1 MKYCAFVWLLGLSA
15 LFGIARAD
23 ALSEASA
30 LFERY
35 VALEHAFD
43 PAVADLYADDALI
56 VNTRLYPN
64 GESVD
69 LKVPATEYK
78 MLIRQAMPVAKA
90 TNDTS
95 EYSDVTYVEEG
106 RGFRVHARRH
116 SNLEQHTSPLTL
128 LVEPD
133 AQGRWVIREELSE
146 SLAVPPRPQAA
157 Q

>member
-1 MKYCAFVWLLGLSA
+1 MSDRVINCIARLNKSATDSNRLILAVRSA
-15 LFGIARAD
+15 L
-23 ALSEASA
+23 
-30 LFERY
+30 
-35 VALEHAFD
+35 
-43 PAVADLYADDALI
+43 AVAKRPSLGSNITAFTAE
-56 VNTRLYPN
+56 VWPKKVRRVCPV
-64 GESVD
+64 E